1 LIAAVVLAA
10 GLGTRF
16 AGPIPKP
23 LVPLAGRA
31 LLAYA
36 LDAARAS
43 GLAPVVLVAS
53 DGVVATVAAVVAPE
67 SVIVVRNEAP
77 ERGIASSLQCALRA
91 LADRDEVDAVVVG
104 LADQPL
110 VGPGA
115 YQRVGAAYAGGA
127 RLAFATYHGQR
138 GNPVLVARDHW
149 DEALTLTGDE
159 GARVLFRRHPA
170 VAVPCDGTGSPDDV
184 DTPEDLTRL
193 ESQWR
198 SQTASE

>member
-23 LVPLAGRA
+23 LVPLAGRP
-31 LLAYA
+31 LLDYA

-43 GLAPVVLVAS
+43 GLTPVVLVAADDS
-53 DGVVATVAAVVAPE
+53 VAGLAPQD
-67 SVIVVRNEAP
+67 VTVVRNEAP

-91 LADRDEVDAVVVG
+91 LARRTDVDAVVVG

-110 VGPGA
+110 VGSGA
-115 YQRVGAAYAGGA
+115 YQRVGEAYAGGA
-127 RLAFATYHGQR
+127 RLAFASYGGQR
-138 GNPVLVARDHW
+138 GNPVLVARDYW

-170 VAVPCDGTGSPDDV
+170 IAVPCDGTGSPDDV